1 LRNFRQVLTL
11 AAAERKEPP
20 GEEDSSRAVNE
31 FARMFLRKYAPQR
44 MPPKQV
50 KLSPSAQVLGWETQI
65 PPERRGMK
73 TLILEPLH
81 ETTTK

>member
-1 LRNFRQVLTL
+1 
-11 AAAERKEPP
+11 
-20 GEEDSSRAVNE
+20 
-31 FARMFLRKYAPQR
+31 MFLRKYAPQR